1 MTAAIQQLLDIM
13 AQLRNPQGGC
23 PWDLEQTYQT
33 MIPCVLEE
41 SYEVAEA
48 LKTEDFSA
56 LQEELGDLLLQVV
69 FLSQL
74 AKEDQYFNFNT
85 VVETL
90 SNKLIHRHPHVFG
103 DKSANSA
110 AEALTNWESKKQQER
125 LNKQQ
130 TSLLDDVPHALPAL
144 LRAEKLQKRAKKL
157 NFATQSV
164 QQNLEQAEQQLAAIK
179 SAVAANQEHAAKP
192 LAELLFSVS
201 NLCRQLGLQA
211 ESLLRDE
218 NSRFEQRARE
228 FESYSSN
235 KHFK

>member
-1 MTAAIQQLLDIM
+1 MTTPIQQLLDIM

-23 PWDLEQTYQT
+23 PWDLEQDYRS
-33 MIPCVLEE
+33 IVPYLLEE
-41 SYEVAEA
+41 SYEVVEA
-48 LKTEDFSA
+48 IQTEDFSA
-56 LQEELGDLLLQVV
+56 LKEELGDLLLQVV

-74 AKEDQYFNFNT
+74 ANEEQRFQFND

-90 SNKLIHRHPHVFG
+90 SEKLIRRHPHVFG
-103 DKSANSA
+103 DTSADSTT
-110 AEALTNWESKKQQER
+110 EALKNWENKKQQER
-125 LNKQQ
+125 LDKQQ

-157 NFATQSV
+157 GYQPTTVAQTIT
-164 QQNLEQAEQQLAAIK
+164 QAEQQLTTIK
-179 SAVAANQEHAAKP
+179 SAVATNQDHAAKP

-228 FESYSSN
+228 FEQSSSN